1 MASDPLR
8 LCLWAAMRR
17 LRITV
22 EGISHFE
29 GRFPMSGAYYS
40 DNASEIGL
48 EQSGL
53 ERAIF
58 APPYLGLHPSVAVFT
73 VLSTSDRSHRL
84 DKFLRL

>member
-1 MASDPLR
+1 
-8 LCLWAAMRR
+8 
-17 LRITV
+17 
-22 EGISHFE
+22 
-29 GRFPMSGAYYS
+29 MSGAYYS

-84 DKFLRL
+84 DKLLRL